1 MNFKTQLGIEHVPT
15 DVAMAS
21 AFIRKYLGIIELM
34 NNECYKR
41 DSDVK
46 SSFGYS

>member
-1 MNFKTQLGIEHVPT
+1 M
-15 DVAMAS
+15 AMAR
-21 AFIRKYLGIIELM
+21 AFIKKASIIELM

-46 SSFGYS
+46 SPFGYS